1 MKVVLILAVFCIGF
15 TLSFAQDANMATW
28 KLNEAK
34 SKLSSRAPKNTTV
47 IYEAAGDNVKVTVD
61 GVDPDGKPIHH
72 QWIGKFDGKDYPVIG
87 DPNEVS
93 RSYTKIDDHTLGL
106 NVRRRGNATASGR
119 IVVAPDG
126 KSRTVTMTGTDPTG
140 KTFQSITLYNK
151 Q

>member
-1 MKVVLILAVFCIGF
+1 MKVVLMLAVSCIGF
-15 TLSFAQDANMATW
+15 TLSFAQDGNMATW

-34 SKLSSRAPKNTTV
+34 SKLSPRAPKNTTV

-106 NVRRRGNATASGR
+106 NIKRRGNATASGR

-126 KSRTVTMTGTDPTG
+126 ESRTVTMTGTDPTG
-140 KTFQSITLYNK
+140 KTFQSITLYDK

>member
-1 MKVVLILAVFCIGF
+1 MKVVLILAVSCIGF
-15 TLSFAQDANMATW
+15 TLSFAQDDNMATW

-106 NVRRRGNATASGR
+106 NIKRRGTATASGR

-126 KSRTVTMTGTDPTG
+126 KSRTVTMTGTDPAG
-140 KTFQSITLYNK
+140 KTFQSITLYDK